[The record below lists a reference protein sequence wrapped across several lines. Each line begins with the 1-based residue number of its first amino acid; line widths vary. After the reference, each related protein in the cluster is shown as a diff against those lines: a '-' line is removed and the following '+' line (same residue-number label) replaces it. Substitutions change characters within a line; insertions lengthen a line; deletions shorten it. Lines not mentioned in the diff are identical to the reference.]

1 MKPMRRLNVLRI
13 FQLYMPALFLL
24 LSFSVAGQQK
34 YRSED
39 LLMQVKGTG
48 SAGPWEIKSGRG
60 ELETTLGLTASKV
73 TGLYSL
79 WFTVEC
85 ESLQSPEAS
94 TTKNAQKAL
103 KSSGSEAI
111 NFVLSSAKVKE
122 VSSGVYEMTC
132 LGFLTIAG
140 IERETDLKVTC
151 KANDDGSF
159 TCSGIKQLKMSD
171 FDIKLPPAVM
181 NNLKPADSIE
191 IVYNLKINRKL

>member
-1 MKPMRRLNVLRI
+1 
-13 FQLYMPALFLL
+13 MPVFFLL
-24 LSFSVAGQQK
+24 ISFVVVGQQK

-39 LLMQVKGTG
+39 LLVQVKGTG
-48 SAGPWEIKSGRG
+48 SAGPWEIKSNRG

-85 ESLQSPEAS
+85 ESLQSPETS
-94 TTKNAQKAL
+94 TAKNAHKAW
-103 KSSGSEAI
+103 KSSGNETI

-122 VSSGVYEMTC
+122 VAIGVYEMTC

-151 KANDDGSF
+151 KANDDESF
-159 TCSGIKQLKMSD
+159 TCSGTKQLKMSD
-171 FDIKLPPAVM
+171 FDIKLPTAVM
-181 NNLKPADSIE
+181 NNLKPADSIV
-191 IVYNLKINRKL
+191 IAYNLKINPKL